1 MKKKNQVELKQEKE
15 IVRMTNGSC
24 VEISLRKNE
33 FITGK
38 LLNESS
44 NITVYIPESYLE
56 PHKES
61 NPRKII
67 RTYF

>member
-1 MKKKNQVELKQEKE
+1 MKKKNQVEPKQEKE

-24 VEISLRKNE
+24 VEVCLRKDK

-38 LLNESS
+38 LLNESG

-56 PHKES
+56 PPKES